1 MQANLKV
8 SAIQITM
15 MAPPGADTNFNVPG
29 PGAEYC
35 TGIHFEKNTFEK
47 CYTCPT
53 SWGGSLISVQCVN
66 YGAESNEDDM
76 YPTTDIDHTAHP
88 LRISSSTYDGVTYNV
103 DLNNNVFT

>member
-15 MAPPGADTNFNVPG
+15 MAPPGADTNLNVPG

-66 YGAESNEDDM
+66 YGTESDEDDM
-76 YPTTDIDHTAHP
+76 YPTTDIDP
-88 LRISSSTYDGVTYNV
+88 SVKS
-103 DLNNNVFT
+103 